1 MAGFEIMDH
10 TADVG
15 IAVWGDSLEEV
26 FVTAARGMFSL
37 ITDIETIDK
46 AVSYEVQ
53 LEASDREEL
62 LVVWL
67 NELLYLLD
75 TENVIFGD
83 FEIITVT
90 EVSLTAKAL
99 GDKLDLARH
108 TIKTQ
113 IKAATYHMLKIEP
126 SEGHFRAQ
134 VILDI

>member
-1 MAGFEIMDH
+1 MDH

-15 IAVWGDSLEEV
+15 IAVWGDSVEEV
-26 FVTAARGMFSL
+26 FAAAARGMFSL

-46 AVSYEVQ
+46 AVICEVR

-62 LVVWL
+62 LVAWL

-75 TENVIFGD
+75 TEKVIFGD
-83 FEIITVT
+83 FEIIAIT
-90 EVSLTAKAL
+90 EDSLTAKAL

-126 SEGHFRAQ
+126 VEGHFRAQ